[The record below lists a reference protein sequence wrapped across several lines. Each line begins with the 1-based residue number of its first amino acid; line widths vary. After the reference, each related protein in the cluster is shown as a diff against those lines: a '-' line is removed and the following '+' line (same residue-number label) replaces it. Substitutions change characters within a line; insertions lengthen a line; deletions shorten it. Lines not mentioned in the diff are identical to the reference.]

1 MDPQVKSF
9 LTSIVLAGAT
19 ALAGQ
24 AATAGLIPGA
34 DQATFANDLVAI
46 FFGAIAAGAAWYKA
60 RQHTPTAQ
68 IAAVNNAD
76 NGVKVV
82 LIAGDNRAVATP
94 VYGPGAVSPPIA
106 TVAKAIA
113 LAFILSALLHAGSAY
128 AGEKVILAARG
139 GQSAPSDIITPAA
152 DAAVVPQ
159 GGPLAA
165 LSDLFA
171 SDFAAAET
179 LATSTSIKDGNGQAC
194 WTAFGPFG
202 EVLKAHP
209 NAFTGKLATD
219 LEAQRLAVIAAR
231 RLCDNVACNT
241 VFTELAAGVQSVVSS
256 LPISV
261 GVNATP
267 INLFA
272 QACSH
277 VPTVQVVAPAAAPAP
292 MPGG

>member
-1 MDPQVKSF
+1 MQINPKVSAWVMGIITVLSVVTGFGAKGFPDYVPPGVALNIVQTAAIILAVVSALATSFHLYSSSQPGPLAPPDPQIVKD
-9 LTSIVLAGAT
+9 AT
-19 ALAGQ
+19 AR
-24 AATAGLIPGA
+24 AA
-34 DQATFANDLVAI
+34 
-46 FFGAIAAGAAWYKA
+46 FF
-60 RQHTPTAQ
+60 
-68 IAAVNNAD
+68 V
-76 NGVKVV
+76 
-82 LIAGDNRAVATP
+82 
-94 VYGPGAVSPPIA
+94 
-106 TVAKAIA
+106 KAIA

-139 GQSAPSDIITPAA
+139 GQSAPSDIIAPAA
-152 DAAVVPQ
+152 DAAAVPQ

-171 SDFAAAET
+171 SDFAAAAT
-179 LATSTSIKDGNGQAC
+179 LSTATSIKDGNGQAC

-261 GVNATP
+261 SVNATP
-267 INLFA
+267 INVFA

-277 VPTVQVVAPAAAPAP
+277 VPTLQVVAPAASALPTPTATP
-292 MPGG
+292 QEN

>member
-1 MDPQVKSF
+1 MQIDPKVSAWVMGIITVLSVITGFGAKGFPDYIPPGIALGIVQ
-9 LTSIVLAGAT
+9 TAAIVLAIISGLATSFHLYSSSQPGPLAPPDPQIVKDAT
-19 ALAGQ
+19 ARAS
-24 AATAGLIPGA
+24 
-34 DQATFANDLVAI
+34 TFV
-46 FFGAIAAGAAWYKA
+46 
-60 RQHTPTAQ
+60 
-68 IAAVNNAD
+68 
-76 NGVKVV
+76 
-82 LIAGDNRAVATP
+82 
-94 VYGPGAVSPPIA
+94 
-106 TVAKAIA
+106 KAIA
-113 LAFILSALLHAGSAY
+113 LAFILSALLHAGSAF
-128 AGEKVILAARG
+128 AGEKMLVAARS
-139 GQSAPSDIITPAA
+139 QSAPSDVVAPAA
-152 DAAVVPQ
+152 DVAAVPQ

-171 SDFAAAET
+171 SDFAAAAT
-179 LATSTSIKDGNGQAC
+179 LSTATSIKDGNGQAC

-261 GVNATP
+261 SVAATP
-267 INLFA
+267 INVFA

-277 VPTVQVVAPAAAPAP
+277 VPTVQVVAPAALPP
-292 MPGG
+292 PTVLGN